1 MSNYSNL
8 KFVKLKGRLYVQT
21 IILMFQWDILFP
33 FSFILFIGI
42 NMLLEEVIQAQ
53 QAASQFYIK
62 LTLMTG
68 LLMSTLFNLMQV
80 M

>member
-1 MSNYSNL
+1 
-8 KFVKLKGRLYVQT
+8 
-21 IILMFQWDILFP
+21 
-33 FSFILFIGI
+33 
-42 NMLLEEVIQAQ
+42 MLLEEVIQAQ